1 MHEDNAKNLQ
11 ALALKKHTSS
21 SCKALIS
28 VCTSGK
34 APSILKAIY
43 RALMLYH
50 THARVIIRHMCE
62 YLDLF
67 HSRSLEAEIEAV
79 VGQRSNLLVVPIVAH
94 ADDGDL

>member
-1 MHEDNAKNLQ
+1 
-11 ALALKKHTSS
+11 
-21 SCKALIS
+21 
-28 VCTSGK
+28 
-34 APSILKAIY
+34 
-43 RALMLYH
+43 MLYH